1 MMRCSLTII
10 FLLTFYIA
18 LLGQEKPKP
27 YQYEL
32 DMANA
37 PFKNKKYNT
46 AAQLFQKVY
55 PKIKNQDDKQQTLY
69 FIAESYRKSN
79 NFKQAFNWYE
89 EVLNARYPDPKVIYS
104 YGLLLKNFERYDDA
118 SRAFND
124 YLFEMPD
131 DAEAK
136 REMLSCNIA
145 AQWKANPLKYNI
157 KNIKEINSEFS
168 DYAPFLAGNN
178 LYFTTSR
185 KETTGKEI
193 FEWTGQK
200 YSDIFVSVNK
210 DAGYIKPVGI
220 KGKVNTS
227 FNEGVAYV
235 DEQNTTMYYTQC
247 NGIDGKG
254 INCKIY
260 VSYNQ
265 NNQWTDGKPLP
276 FNNDSFSYGHPALN
290 KSGDKLFFTSNMPG
304 GFGEKD
310 IWFVT
315 YNAAK
320 DIYGTPVNCGPNINT
335 TQDEMFPHIDINN
348 NIYFASKG
356 HIGMGGFDIFKT
368 SDSANTYKKALN
380 LQYPI
385 NSGADDIAYVTP
397 YSINNNQTIA
407 YLSSNREGGLGD
419 DDIYAVSIKPF
430 IFLVKGIVLE
440 RESLKPLPLATI
452 NLTNLLAIKTTDK
465 GEFTAEIPLNNIVE
479 ISAKK
484 EKYFAS
490 NTFTINTNN
499 IIKDSIFN
507 LTILLDPMPAE
518 DIEITLQGIYYDL
531 DKFELRQ
538 ESKLILDSLVKI
550 LIANP
555 GLVIELAS
563 HTDSR
568 ASAEYNLT
576 LSKKRAQSCV
586 DYLVQK
592 GIDKKRLQ
600 GLGYGET
607 RLLND
612 CLDNVDCSEEEHQ
625 QNRRTTFRIL
635 KTDFNK

>member
-1 MMRCSLTII
+1 MRCSLTII

-37 PFKNKKYNT
+37 AFKNTKYNT

-227 FNEGVAYV
+227 FNEGVAYI

-600 GLGYGET
+600 PFGYGET